1 VKASARSLVCASSA
15 TLCPSGKALEW
26 LRTKSFRSLE
36 SPGARE
42 PEEPVREKGIY
53 FGLET
58 LRRPGINADIRPEES
73 VSSMVDVV
81 KRMRTSAE
89 R

>member
-1 VKASARSLVCASSA
+1 LRILCNIVSERKSVGVAADEVVSLFGVA
-15 TLCPSGKALEW
+15 G
-26 LRTKSFRSLE
+26 RRR
-36 SPGARE
+36 G
-42 PEEPVREKGIY
+42 PEEPVRETGIY
-53 FGLET
+53 FQVET